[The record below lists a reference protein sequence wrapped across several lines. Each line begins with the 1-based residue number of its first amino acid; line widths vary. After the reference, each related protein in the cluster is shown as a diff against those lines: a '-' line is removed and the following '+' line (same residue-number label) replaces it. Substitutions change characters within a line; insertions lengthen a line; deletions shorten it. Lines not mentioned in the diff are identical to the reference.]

1 MRTILIQT
9 LFVFCISIG
18 LTGFG
23 TNPAVINT
31 SFKSWND
38 FKSQSQ
44 QSQYISQFLKSYPS
58 KDRVDKKLRV
68 VYFYPADRKPI
79 KDHRKRWNGILTDIQ
94 NFFRT
99 EMNRL
104 GYNQVT
110 ISLEKENGIL
120 KLHEVQGIHKD
131 GNYTYKSGGKIR
143 GEVFKAL
150 RAKGINPE
158 EETLLIVCGLSKT
171 NGKKV
176 TIYSPYYGMGAN
188 HNKGICFTADME
200 WLSIDGLKPDPNK
213 IVLQVKEHR
222 NYEPFTLNRF
232 NTVYIGG
239 TIHELGHGL
248 SLPHN
253 LATKTESIQGTA
265 LMGAGNYTYRKEW
278 NSKQKGSFLT
288 HSSAIRLLVH
298 PLFNGTSSLAKST
311 PSLKYKA
318 LSLSFKNGI
327 IQINGKIET
336 DIPAIAMIAYND
348 RENKGQ
354 RGYMVNN
361 NYDATSWTSVL
372 SPTNEFRLVVGD
384 LRNGN
389 HQIRLLSVHINGATQ
404 TKRIHYSMKDGMPDL
419 NRASKEIV
427 SILSNND

>member
-1 MRTILIQT
+1 MRTIIIPT
-9 LFVFCISIG
+9 LCILYITMG
-18 LTGFG
+18 LSAFG
-23 TNPAVINT
+23 TNPKTKNPT
-31 SFKSWND
+31 FENWND

-44 QSQYISQFLKSYPS
+44 QSKYISQILKSHS
-58 KDRVDKKLRV
+58 NKDLEDKKLRV

-79 KDHRKRWNGILTDIQ
+79 KDHRKRWNGIMTDIQ

-104 GYNQVT
+104 GYKQVT
-110 ISLEKENGIL
+110 ISLEKENSIL

-131 GNYTYKSGGKIR
+131 ANYTYKSGGKIK

-150 RAKGINPE
+150 RAKGINSE

-171 NGKKV
+171 DGKKV

-200 WLSIDGLKPDPNK
+200 WLSIEGLKPDPKK
-213 IVLQVKEHR
+213 IILQVKEHR
-222 NYEPFTLNRF
+222 GFEPFTLNRF

-253 LATKTESIQGTA
+253 LGTKKESTRGTA

-278 NSKQKGSFLT
+278 RQGKGSFLT
-288 HSSAIRLLVH
+288 HSSALRLLVH
-298 PLFNGTSSLAKST
+298 PLFRGSTNQAKKP
-311 PSLKYKA
+311 PSLRYKK
-318 LSLSFKNGI
+318 LSLSTKNGA
-327 IQINGKIET
+327 IQINGTIDST
-336 DIPAIAMIAYND
+336 IPAVAMIAYND
-348 RENKGQ
+348 GENKGQ

-372 SPTNEFRLVVGD
+372 NPNNEFFLEVGD
-384 LRNGN
+384 LRDGN
-389 HQIRLLSVHINGATQ
+389 HQIRLVSVHINGAIT
-404 TKRIHYSMKDGMPDL
+404 TKRMHYSMKDGVFDF
-419 NRASKEIV
+419 SKAKQEIKN
-427 SILSNND
+427 ILAK

>member
-1 MRTILIQT
+1 MRTIIIPSL
-9 LFVFCISIG
+9 CILYITMG
-18 LTGFG
+18 LSAFG
-23 TNPAVINT
+23 TNPKTKNP
-31 SFKSWND
+31 SFENWND

-44 QSQYISQFLKSYPS
+44 QSKYISQILKSHS
-58 KDRVDKKLRV
+58 NKDLEDKKLRV

-79 KDHRKRWNGILTDIQ
+79 KDHRKRWNGIMTDIQ

-104 GYNQVT
+104 GYKQVT
-110 ISLEKENGIL
+110 ISLEKENSIL

-131 GNYTYKSGGKIR
+131 ANYTYKSGGKIK

-171 NGKKV
+171 DGKKV

-200 WLSIDGLKPDPNK
+200 WLSIEGLKPDPKK
-213 IVLQVKEHR
+213 IILQVKEHR
-222 NYEPFTLNRF
+222 GFEPFTLNRF

-253 LATKTESIQGTA
+253 LGTKKESTRGTA

-278 NSKQKGSFLT
+278 LQGKGSFLT
-288 HSSAIRLLVH
+288 HSSALRLLVH
-298 PLFNGTSSLAKST
+298 PLFRGSTNQAKKP
-311 PSLKYKA
+311 PSLRYKK
-318 LSLSFKNGI
+318 LSLSTKNGA
-327 IQINGKIET
+327 IQINGTIDST
-336 DIPAIAMIAYND
+336 IPAVAMIAYND
-348 RENKGQ
+348 GENKGQ

-372 SPTNEFRLVVGD
+372 NPNNEFFLEVGD
-384 LRNGN
+384 LRDGN
-389 HQIRLLSVHINGATQ
+389 HQIRLVSVHINGAIT
-404 TKRIHYSMKDGMPDL
+404 TKRMHYSMKDGVFDF
-419 NRASKEIV
+419 SKAKQEIKN
-427 SILSNND
+427 ILAK

>member
-1 MRTILIQT
+1 MRTIIIPSL
-9 LFVFCISIG
+9 CILYITMG
-18 LTGFG
+18 LSAFG
-23 TNPAVINT
+23 TNPKTKNP
-31 SFKSWND
+31 SFENWND

-44 QSQYISQFLKSYPS
+44 QSKYISQILQSHSNKNLE
-58 KDRVDKKLRV
+58 DKKLRV

-79 KDHRKRWNGILTDIQ
+79 KDHRKRWNGIMTDIQ

-104 GYNQVT
+104 GYKQVT
-110 ISLEKENGIL
+110 ISLEKENSIL

-131 GNYTYKSGGKIR
+131 ANYTYKSGGKIK

-150 RAKGINPE
+150 RAKGINSE

-171 NGKKV
+171 DGKKV

-200 WLSIDGLKPDPNK
+200 WLSIEGLKPDPKK
-213 IVLQVKEHR
+213 IILQVKEHR
-222 NYEPFTLNRF
+222 GFEPFTLNRF

-253 LATKTESIQGTA
+253 LGTKKESTRGTA

-278 NSKQKGSFLT
+278 RQGKGSFLT
-288 HSSAIRLLVH
+288 HSSALRLLVH
-298 PLFNGTSSLAKST
+298 PLFRGSTNQAKKP
-311 PSLKYKA
+311 PSLRYKK
-318 LSLSFKNGI
+318 LSLSTKNGA
-327 IQINGKIET
+327 IQINGTIDST
-336 DIPAIAMIAYND
+336 IPAVAMIAYND
-348 RENKGQ
+348 GENKGQ

-372 SPTNEFRLVVGD
+372 NPNNEFFLEVGD
-384 LRNGN
+384 LRDGN
-389 HQIRLLSVHINGATQ
+389 HQIRLVSVHINGAIT
-404 TKRIHYSMKDGMPDL
+404 TKRMHYSMKDGVFDF
-419 NRASKEIV
+419 SKAKQEIKN
-427 SILSNND
+427 ILAK

>member
-1 MRTILIQT
+1 MRTIIIPT
-9 LFVFCISIG
+9 LCILYITMG
-18 LTGFG
+18 LSAFG
-23 TNPAVINT
+23 TNPKTKNP
-31 SFKSWND
+31 SFENWND

-44 QSQYISQFLKSYPS
+44 QSKYISQILQSHSNKNLE
-58 KDRVDKKLRV
+58 DKKLRV

-79 KDHRKRWNGILTDIQ
+79 KDHRKRWNGIMTDIQ

-131 GNYTYKSGGKIR
+131 ANYTYKSGGKIK

-150 RAKGINPE
+150 RAKGINSE

-171 NGKKV
+171 DGKKV

-200 WLSIDGLKPDPNK
+200 WLSIEGLKPDPKK
-213 IVLQVKEHR
+213 IILQVKEHR
-222 NYEPFTLNRF
+222 GFEPFTLNRF

-253 LATKTESIQGTA
+253 LGTKKESTRGTA

-278 NSKQKGSFLT
+278 LQGKGSFLT
-288 HSSAIRLLVH
+288 HSSALRLLVH
-298 PLFNGTSSLAKST
+298 PLFRGSTNQAKKP
-311 PSLKYKA
+311 PSLRYKK
-318 LSLSFKNGI
+318 LSLSTKNGA
-327 IQINGKIET
+327 IQINGTIDST
-336 DIPAIAMIAYND
+336 IPAVAMIAYND
-348 RENKGQ
+348 GENKGQ

-372 SPTNEFRLVVGD
+372 NPNNEFFLEVGD
-384 LRNGN
+384 LRDGN
-389 HQIRLLSVHINGATQ
+389 HQIRLVSVHINGAIT
-404 TKRIHYSMKDGMPDL
+404 TKRMHYSMKDGVFDF
-419 NRASKEIV
+419 SKAKQEIKN
-427 SILSNND
+427 ILAK

>member
-1 MRTILIQT
+1 MRTIIIPT
-9 LFVFCISIG
+9 LCILYITMG
-18 LTGFG
+18 LSAFG
-23 TNPAVINT
+23 TNPKTKNPT
-31 SFKSWND
+31 FENWND

-44 QSQYISQFLKSYPS
+44 QSKYISQILQSHS
-58 KDRVDKKLRV
+58 NKDLEDKKLRV

-79 KDHRKRWNGILTDIQ
+79 KDHRKRWNGIMTDIQ

-131 GNYTYKSGGKIR
+131 ANYTYKSGGKIK

-171 NGKKV
+171 DGKKV

-200 WLSIDGLKPDPNK
+200 WLSIEGLKPDPKK
-213 IVLQVKEHR
+213 IILQVKEHR
-222 NYEPFTLNRF
+222 GFEPFTLNRF

-253 LATKTESIQGTA
+253 LGTKKESTRGTA

-278 NSKQKGSFLT
+278 LQGKGSFLT
-288 HSSAIRLLVH
+288 HSSALRLLVH
-298 PLFNGTSSLAKST
+298 PLFRGSTNQAKKP
-311 PSLKYKA
+311 PSLRYKK
-318 LSLSFKNGI
+318 LSLSTKNGA
-327 IQINGKIET
+327 IQINGTIDST
-336 DIPAIAMIAYND
+336 IPAVAMIAYND
-348 RENKGQ
+348 GENKGQ

-372 SPTNEFRLVVGD
+372 NPNNEFFLEVGD
-384 LRNGN
+384 LRDGN
-389 HQIRLLSVHINGATQ
+389 HQIRLVSVHINGAIT
-404 TKRIHYSMKDGMPDL
+404 TKRMHYSMKDGVFDF
-419 NRASKEIV
+419 SKAKQEIKN
-427 SILSNND
+427 ILAK

>member
-1 MRTILIQT
+1 MIRNL
-9 LFVFCISIG
+9 LFCLFSLSLLSQFSLG
-18 LTGFG
+18 SEDADTFG
-23 TNPAVINT
+23 WANFSTQREQA
-31 SFKSWND
+31 K
-38 FKSQSQ
+38 
-44 QSQYISQFLKSYPS
+44 YISNQLKKWKNKNPNL
-58 KDRVDKKLRV
+58 RDKPLRV
-68 VYFYPADRKPI
+68 IYFHAKDRKPL
-79 KDHRKRWNGILTDIQ
+79 KNHLERWDGILSDIQ
-94 NFFRT
+94 IFFRT
-99 EMNRL
+99 EMSRL

-110 ISLEKENGIL
+110 ISLEKENGIQ
-120 KLHEVQGIHKD
+120 KLHEIQGTQNE
-131 GNYTYKSGGKIR
+131 GNYSYKSGGKIR

-171 NGKKV
+171 DGKKV

-200 WLSIDGLKPDPNK
+200 WLSIDGLRPDPNK

-253 LATKTESIQGTA
+253 LATKNESIRGTA
-265 LMGAGNYTYRKEW
+265 LMGAGNYTYRREW

-298 PLFNGTSSLAKST
+298 PLFNGTSSRAKTS
-311 PSLKYKA
+311 PSLKYKD
-318 LSLSFKNGI
+318 LSISFNNGI

-336 DIPAIAMIAYND
+336 GIPAIAMIAYND

-372 SPTNEFRLVVGD
+372 SPTNEFRLAVGD

>member
-1 MRTILIQT
+1 MIRNLLFCIFSLNILIQFSLGSEDAET
-9 LFVFCISIG
+9 FDWANFS
-18 LTGFG
+18 TQREQ
-23 TNPAVINT
+23 A
-31 SFKSWND
+31 K
-38 FKSQSQ
+38 
-44 QSQYISQFLKSYPS
+44 YISNQLKRWNNKTPIL
-58 KDRVDKKLRV
+58 RDKPLRV
-68 VYFYPADRKPI
+68 IYFHAKDRKPL
-79 KDHRKRWNGILTDIQ
+79 KNHVERWNGILSDIQ
-94 NFFRT
+94 NFFHT
-99 EMNRL
+99 EMSRL
-104 GYNQVT
+104 GYEQVT
-110 ISLEKENGIL
+110 ICLEKENGIL
-120 KLHEVQGIHKD
+120 KLHEIQGTQNE

-188 HNKGICFTADME
+188 HNKGICFTADIE
-200 WLSIDGLKPDPNK
+200 WLSIEGLRPDPNK
-213 IVLQVKEHR
+213 IVLHVKEHR

-298 PLFNGTSSLAKST
+298 PLFRGTSSRAKNS

-318 LSLSFKNGI
+318 LSLSLKNGI

-389 HQIRLLSVHINGATQ
+389 HQIRLLSVHMNGATQ

-427 SILSNND
+427 SILSNNN

>member
-1 MRTILIQT
+1 M
-9 LFVFCISIG
+9 
-18 LTGFG
+18 
-23 TNPAVINT
+23 
-31 SFKSWND
+31 
-38 FKSQSQ
+38 
-44 QSQYISQFLKSYPS
+44 
-58 KDRVDKKLRV
+58 
-68 VYFYPADRKPI
+68 
-79 KDHRKRWNGILTDIQ
+79 TDIQ

-104 GYNQVT
+104 GYNRVT
-110 ISLEKENGIL
+110 ISLEKENSIL

-131 GNYTYKSGGKIR
+131 ANYTYKSGGKIK

-171 NGKKV
+171 DGKKV

-200 WLSIDGLKPDPNK
+200 WLSIEGLKPDPKK
-213 IVLQVKEHR
+213 ITLQVKEHR
-222 NYEPFTLNRF
+222 GFEPFTLNRF

-253 LATKTESIQGTA
+253 LGTKKESTRGTA

-278 NSKQKGSFLT
+278 LQGKGSFLT
-288 HSSAIRLLVH
+288 HSSALRLLVH
-298 PLFNGTSSLAKST
+298 PLFRGSTNQAKKP
-311 PSLKYKA
+311 PSLRYKK
-318 LSLSFKNGI
+318 LSLSTKNGA
-327 IQINGKIET
+327 IQINGTIDST
-336 DIPAIAMIAYND
+336 IPAVAMIAYND
-348 RENKGQ
+348 GENKGQ

-372 SPTNEFRLVVGD
+372 NPNNEFFLEVGD
-384 LRNGN
+384 LRDGN
-389 HQIRLLSVHINGATQ
+389 HQIRLVSVHINGAIT
-404 TKRIHYSMKDGMPDL
+404 TKRMHYSMKDGVFDF
-419 NRASKEIV
+419 SKAKQEIKN
-427 SILSNND
+427 ILAK

>member
-1 MRTILIQT
+1 M
-9 LFVFCISIG
+9 G
-18 LTGFG
+18 LSAFG
-23 TNPAVINT
+23 TNPKTKNP
-31 SFKSWND
+31 SFENWND

-44 QSQYISQFLKSYPS
+44 QSKYISQILQSHSNKNLE
-58 KDRVDKKLRV
+58 DKKLRV

-79 KDHRKRWNGILTDIQ
+79 KDHRKRWNGIMTDIQ

-131 GNYTYKSGGKIR
+131 ANYTYKSGGKIK

-150 RAKGINPE
+150 RAKGINSE

-171 NGKKV
+171 DGKKV

-200 WLSIDGLKPDPNK
+200 WLSIEGLKPDPKK
-213 IVLQVKEHR
+213 IILQVKEHR
-222 NYEPFTLNRF
+222 GFEPFTLNRF

-253 LATKTESIQGTA
+253 LGTKKESTRGTA

-278 NSKQKGSFLT
+278 LQGKGSFLT
-288 HSSAIRLLVH
+288 HSSALRLLVH
-298 PLFNGTSSLAKST
+298 PLFRGSTNQAKKP
-311 PSLKYKA
+311 PSLRYKK
-318 LSLSFKNGI
+318 LSLSTKNGT
-327 IQINGKIET
+327 IQINGTIDST
-336 DIPAIAMIAYND
+336 IPAVAMIAYND
-348 RENKGQ
+348 GENKGQ

-372 SPTNEFRLVVGD
+372 NPNNEFFLEVGD
-384 LRNGN
+384 LRDGN
-389 HQIRLLSVHINGATQ
+389 HQIRLVSVHINGAIT
-404 TKRIHYSMKDGMPDL
+404 TKRMHYSMKDGVFDF
-419 NRASKEIV
+419 SKAKQEIKN
-427 SILSNND
+427 ILAK

>member
-1 MRTILIQT
+1 MRTIIIPT
-9 LFVFCISIG
+9 LCILYITMG
-18 LTGFG
+18 LSAFG
-23 TNPAVINT
+23 TNPKTKNPT
-31 SFKSWND
+31 FENWND

-44 QSQYISQFLKSYPS
+44 QSKYISQILKSHS
-58 KDRVDKKLRV
+58 NKDLEDKKLRV

-79 KDHRKRWNGILTDIQ
+79 KDHRKRWNGIMTDIQ

-104 GYNQVT
+104 GYKQVT
-110 ISLEKENGIL
+110 ISLEKENSIL

-131 GNYTYKSGGKIR
+131 ANYTYKSGGKIK

-150 RAKGINPE
+150 RAKGINSE

-171 NGKKV
+171 DGKKV

-200 WLSIDGLKPDPNK
+200 WLSIEGLKPDPKK
-213 IVLQVKEHR
+213 IILQVKEHR
-222 NYEPFTLNRF
+222 GFEPFTLNRF

-253 LATKTESIQGTA
+253 LGTKKESTRGTA

-278 NSKQKGSFLT
+278 LQGKGSFLT
-288 HSSAIRLLVH
+288 HSSALRLLVH
-298 PLFNGTSSLAKST
+298 PLFRGSTNQAKKP
-311 PSLKYKA
+311 PSLRYKK
-318 LSLSFKNGI
+318 LSLSTKNGA
-327 IQINGKIET
+327 IQINGTIDST
-336 DIPAIAMIAYND
+336 IPAVAMIAYND
-348 RENKGQ
+348 GENKGQ

-372 SPTNEFRLVVGD
+372 NPNNEFFLEVGD
-384 LRNGN
+384 LRDGN
-389 HQIRLLSVHINGATQ
+389 HQIRLVSVHINGAIT
-404 TKRIHYSMKDGMPDL
+404 TKRMHYSMKDGVFDF
-419 NRASKEIV
+419 SKAKQEIKN
-427 SILSNND
+427 ILAK

>member
-1 MRTILIQT
+1 MRTIIIPSL
-9 LFVFCISIG
+9 CILYITMG
-18 LTGFG
+18 LSAFG
-23 TNPAVINT
+23 TNPKTKNP
-31 SFKSWND
+31 SFENWND

-44 QSQYISQFLKSYPS
+44 QSKYISQILQSHS
-58 KDRVDKKLRV
+58 NKDLEDKKLRV

-79 KDHRKRWNGILTDIQ
+79 KDHRKRWNGIMTDIQ

-131 GNYTYKSGGKIR
+131 ANYTYKSGGKIK

-150 RAKGINPE
+150 RAKGINSE

-171 NGKKV
+171 DGKKV

-188 HNKGICFTADME
+188 HNMGICFTADME
-200 WLSIDGLKPDPNK
+200 WLSIEGLKPDPKK
-213 IVLQVKEHR
+213 IILQVKEHR
-222 NYEPFTLNRF
+222 GFEPFTLNRF

-253 LATKTESIQGTA
+253 LGTKKESTRGTA

-278 NSKQKGSFLT
+278 LQEKGSFLT
-288 HSSAIRLLVH
+288 HSSALRLLVH
-298 PLFNGTSSLAKST
+298 PLFRGSTNQAKKP
-311 PSLKYKA
+311 PSIGYKK
-318 LSLSFKNGI
+318 LSLSTKNGA
-327 IQINGKIET
+327 IQINGTIDST
-336 DIPAIAMIAYND
+336 IPAVAMIAYND
-348 RENKGQ
+348 GENKGQ

-372 SPTNEFRLVVGD
+372 NPNNEFFLEVGD
-384 LRNGN
+384 LRDGN
-389 HQIRLLSVHINGATQ
+389 HQIRLVSVHINGAIT
-404 TKRIHYSMKDGMPDL
+404 TKRMHYSMKDGVFDF
-419 NRASKEIV
+419 SKAKQEIKN
-427 SILSNND
+427 ILAK

>member
-1 MRTILIQT
+1 MRTIIIPSL
-9 LFVFCISIG
+9 CILYITMG
-18 LTGFG
+18 LSAFG
-23 TNPAVINT
+23 TNPKTKNP
-31 SFKSWND
+31 SFENWND

-44 QSQYISQFLKSYPS
+44 QSKYISQILQSHS
-58 KDRVDKKLRV
+58 NKDLEDKKLRV

-79 KDHRKRWNGILTDIQ
+79 KDHRKRWNGIMTDIQ

-104 GYNQVT
+104 GYKQVT
-110 ISLEKENGIL
+110 ISLEKENSIL

-131 GNYTYKSGGKIR
+131 ANYTYKSGGKIK

-171 NGKKV
+171 DGKKV

-200 WLSIDGLKPDPNK
+200 WLSIEGLKPDPKK
-213 IVLQVKEHR
+213 IILQVKEHR
-222 NYEPFTLNRF
+222 GFEPFTLNRF

-253 LATKTESIQGTA
+253 LGTKKESTRGTA

-278 NSKQKGSFLT
+278 LQGKGSFLT
-288 HSSAIRLLVH
+288 HSSALRLLVH
-298 PLFNGTSSLAKST
+298 PLFRGSTNQAKKP
-311 PSLKYKA
+311 PSLRYKK
-318 LSLSFKNGI
+318 LSLSTKNGA
-327 IQINGKIET
+327 IQINGTIDST
-336 DIPAIAMIAYND
+336 IPAVAMIAYND
-348 RENKGQ
+348 GENKGQ

-372 SPTNEFRLVVGD
+372 NPNNEFFLEVGD
-384 LRNGN
+384 LRDGN
-389 HQIRLLSVHINGATQ
+389 HQIRLVSVHINGAIT
-404 TKRIHYSMKDGMPDL
+404 TKRMHYSMKDGVFDF
-419 NRASKEIV
+419 SKAKQEIKN
-427 SILSNND
+427 ILAK

>member
-1 MRTILIQT
+1 MRTIIIPSL
-9 LFVFCISIG
+9 CILYITMG
-18 LTGFG
+18 LSAFG
-23 TNPAVINT
+23 TNPKTKNPIFEN
-31 SFKSWND
+31 WND

-44 QSQYISQFLKSYPS
+44 QSKYISQILQSHSNKNLE
-58 KDRVDKKLRV
+58 DKKLRV

-79 KDHRKRWNGILTDIQ
+79 KDHRKRWNGIMTDIQ

-131 GNYTYKSGGKIR
+131 ANYTYKSGGKIK

-150 RAKGINPE
+150 RAKGINSE

-171 NGKKV
+171 DGKKV

-200 WLSIDGLKPDPNK
+200 WLSIEGLKPDPKK
-213 IVLQVKEHR
+213 IILQVKEHR
-222 NYEPFTLNRF
+222 GFEPFTLNRF

-253 LATKTESIQGTA
+253 LGTKKESTRGTA

-278 NSKQKGSFLT
+278 LQGKGSFLT
-288 HSSAIRLLVH
+288 HSSALRLLVH
-298 PLFNGTSSLAKST
+298 PLFRGSTNQAKKP
-311 PSLKYKA
+311 PSLRYKK
-318 LSLSFKNGI
+318 LSLSTKNGT
-327 IQINGKIET
+327 IQINGTIDST
-336 DIPAIAMIAYND
+336 IPAVAMIAYND
-348 RENKGQ
+348 GENKGQ

-372 SPTNEFRLVVGD
+372 NPNNEFFLEVGD
-384 LRNGN
+384 LRDGN
-389 HQIRLLSVHINGATQ
+389 HQIRLVSVHINGAIT
-404 TKRIHYSMKDGMPDL
+404 TKRMHYSMKDGVFDF
-419 NRASKEIV
+419 SKAKQEIKN
-427 SILSNND
+427 ILAK

>member
-1 MRTILIQT
+1 MRTIIIPT
-9 LFVFCISIG
+9 LCILYITMG
-18 LTGFG
+18 LSAFG
-23 TNPAVINT
+23 TNPKTKNPT
-31 SFKSWND
+31 FENWND

-44 QSQYISQFLKSYPS
+44 QSKYISQILKSHS
-58 KDRVDKKLRV
+58 NKDLEDKKLRV

-79 KDHRKRWNGILTDIQ
+79 KDHRKRWNGIMTDIQ

-131 GNYTYKSGGKIR
+131 ANYTYKSGGKIK

-150 RAKGINPE
+150 RAKGINSE

-171 NGKKV
+171 DGKKV

-200 WLSIDGLKPDPNK
+200 WLSIEGLKPDPKK
-213 IVLQVKEHR
+213 IILQVKEHR
-222 NYEPFTLNRF
+222 GFEPFTLNRF

-253 LATKTESIQGTA
+253 LGTKKESTRGTA

-278 NSKQKGSFLT
+278 LQGKGSFLT
-288 HSSAIRLLVH
+288 HSSALRLLVH
-298 PLFNGTSSLAKST
+298 PLFRGSTNQAKKP
-311 PSLKYKA
+311 PSLRYKK
-318 LSLSFKNGI
+318 LSLSTKNGA
-327 IQINGKIET
+327 IQINGTIDST
-336 DIPAIAMIAYND
+336 IPAVAMIAYND
-348 RENKGQ
+348 GENKGQ

-372 SPTNEFRLVVGD
+372 NPNNEFFLEVGD
-384 LRNGN
+384 LRDGN
-389 HQIRLLSVHINGATQ
+389 HQIRLVSVHINGAIT
-404 TKRIHYSMKDGMPDL
+404 TKRMHYSMKDGVFDF
-419 NRASKEIV
+419 SKAKQEIKN
-427 SILSNND
+427 ILAK

>member
-1 MRTILIQT
+1 MIRNLLLCIFSLSIL
-9 LFVFCISIG
+9 
-18 LTGFG
+18 
-23 TNPAVINT
+23 
-31 SFKSWND
+31 
-38 FKSQSQ
+38 SQFSLGSEDAETFDWANFSTQ
-44 QSQYISQFLKSYPS
+44 REQAKYISNQLKRWNNKTPIL
-58 KDRVDKKLRV
+58 RDKPLRV
-68 VYFYPADRKPI
+68 IYFHAKDRKPL
-79 KDHRKRWNGILTDIQ
+79 KNHVERWNGILSDIQ

-99 EMNRL
+99 EMSRL
-104 GYNQVT
+104 GYEQVT

-120 KLHEVQGIHKD
+120 KLHEIQGIQNE

-171 NGKKV
+171 DGKKV

-200 WLSIDGLKPDPNK
+200 WLSIDGLRPDPNK

-265 LMGAGNYTYRKEW
+265 LMGAGNYTYRREW

-298 PLFNGTSSLAKST
+298 PLFNGTSSRAKNS
-311 PSLKYKA
+311 PSLNYKA
-318 LSLSFKNGI
+318 LNLSFKNGI

-348 RENKGQ
+348 RENKEQ

-389 HQIRLLSVHINGATQ
+389 HQIRLLSVHMNGATQ

>member
-1 MRTILIQT
+1 M
-9 LFVFCISIG
+9 G
-18 LTGFG
+18 LSAFG
-23 TNPAVINT
+23 TNPKTKNPT
-31 SFKSWND
+31 FENWND

-44 QSQYISQFLKSYPS
+44 QSKYISQILQPHSN
-58 KDRVDKKLRV
+58 KDLEDKKLRV

-79 KDHRKRWNGILTDIQ
+79 KDHRKRWNGIMTDIQ

-104 GYNQVT
+104 GYKQVT
-110 ISLEKENGIL
+110 ISLEKENSIL

-131 GNYTYKSGGKIR
+131 ANYTYKSGGKIK

-171 NGKKV
+171 DGKKV

-200 WLSIDGLKPDPNK
+200 WLSIEGLKPDPKK
-213 IVLQVKEHR
+213 IILQVKEHR
-222 NYEPFTLNRF
+222 GFEPFTLNRF

-253 LATKTESIQGTA
+253 LGTKKESTRGTA

-278 NSKQKGSFLT
+278 RQGKGSFLT
-288 HSSAIRLLVH
+288 HSSALRLLVH
-298 PLFNGTSSLAKST
+298 PLFRGSTNQAKKP
-311 PSLKYKA
+311 PSLRYKK
-318 LSLSFKNGI
+318 LSLSTKNGA
-327 IQINGKIET
+327 IQINGTIDST
-336 DIPAIAMIAYND
+336 IPAVAMIAYND
-348 RENKGQ
+348 GENKGQ

-372 SPTNEFRLVVGD
+372 NPNNEFFLEVGD
-384 LRNGN
+384 LRDGN
-389 HQIRLLSVHINGATQ
+389 HQIRLVSVHINGAIT
-404 TKRIHYSMKDGMPDL
+404 TKRMHYSMKDGVFDF
-419 NRASKEIV
+419 SKAKQEIKN
-427 SILSNND
+427 ILAK

>member
-1 MRTILIQT
+1 MIRNL
-9 LFVFCISIG
+9 LFCLFSLSLLSQFSLG
-18 LTGFG
+18 SEDADTFG
-23 TNPAVINT
+23 WANFSTQREQA
-31 SFKSWND
+31 K
-38 FKSQSQ
+38 
-44 QSQYISQFLKSYPS
+44 YISNQLKKWKNKNPNL
-58 KDRVDKKLRV
+58 RDKPLRV
-68 VYFYPADRKPI
+68 IYFHAKDRKPL
-79 KDHRKRWNGILTDIQ
+79 KNHLERWDGILSDIQ
-94 NFFRT
+94 IFFRT
-99 EMNRL
+99 EMSRL

-110 ISLEKENGIL
+110 ISLEKENGIQ
-120 KLHEVQGIHKD
+120 KLHEIQGTQNE
-131 GNYTYKSGGKIR
+131 GNYSYKSGGKIR

-171 NGKKV
+171 DGKKV

-200 WLSIDGLKPDPNK
+200 WLSIDGLRPDPNK

-253 LATKTESIQGTA
+253 LATKNESIRGTA
-265 LMGAGNYTYRKEW
+265 LMGAGNYTYRREW

-298 PLFNGTSSLAKST
+298 PLFNGTSSRAKTS
-311 PSLKYKA
+311 PSLKYKD
-318 LSLSFKNGI
+318 LSISFNNGI

-336 DIPAIAMIAYND
+336 GIPAIAMIAYND

-372 SPTNEFRLVVGD
+372 SPTNEFRLAVGD

-389 HQIRLLSVHINGATQ
+389 HQIRLLSVHMNGATQ